1 MNAAGPSWQLIR
13 KERYDKIKDVLIRIR
28 NGEAVSHVR
37 RDHPQCYKWSSFYAL
52 VNDGDGGFIVVVRPK
67 AVAGFEPLQEDA
79 DIDTVLR
86 LSYLERAYA
95 DIKHHHGADHCK
107 GNTLVARIGQSI
119 HNIGR
124 VCTKLFTSTC
134 PICIQRET
142 RLRPTPGIKPIVTR
156 GLGTRGQVDLIDF
169 QSMPNGEFRFLLNY
183 VDHGVKFLFS
193 IPLTRKRASCIAI
206 ALLEIFTL
214 IGPPMIL
221 QSDNGLEFSGAAM
234 TSREHRGLCVG
245 LNAEELNE
253 VINEIKLLWPECRMV
268 RGSPRHSPSNG
279 GVERLNR
286 TMEEK
291 LGAWMASTGNTNWSI
306 GCRLMMWRYNTQ
318 EHRTVGDVP
327 YRLVFGQ
334 MPRVGISSLHLS
346 STVIDSLATE
356 AELNRVCDYVG
367 KDPDATDD
375 PVVADGEEVE
385 EDAEATDDLVVGEDE
400 VENAIANNILC
411 PEISVEAV
419 SEVAI
424 AEVVTDAIEIDEDFV
439 EGMPD
444 DDNGSEGEGVPV
456 AEVVR
461 EEVLVDA
468 SVAGNLKVSELNNEM
483 STWEE
488 SVQNLPIDF
497 VFNVDFLWNLNLRV
511 SVPIAWCN
519 NTKDISR
526 KESFVP
532 AYITRISKH
541 QYEVTDG
548 DDVEM
553 FALEWDG
560 DEGVRSLVEC
570 TYIQFPAKK
579 YVDYFRSIAPTAA
592 VSSAL
597 SKADSHEVSPHR
609 EVLRKRAADLLE
621 KKAKK
626 MRENAIEKMGGV
638 GKVFFIGEVVRVPVA
653 DVDKAKVDNSNL
665 TGVIVEINAVR
676 MKARVVVKAGL
687 LKPWY
692 DYHKLSRVRA
702 PGNNI
707 KLLGLED
714 QFVNWHKMKVVSER
728 EASRK
733 ESFVGG
739 QGKGTVTCSCKG
751 ACDSNKCKCFKAAR
765 ICSSACHRNNAK
777 CKNHDRGD

>member
-1 MNAAGPSWQLIR
+1 MLTLLVNNDNNAYITSTAMDDRTQPPPPNDAPNAGDPTPRTGRLGDLIIEGVERVSEEEELSDHAIVFYNELITLMNAAGPSWQLIR

-86 LSYLERAYA
+86 LSYLEKAYA

-107 GNTLVARIGQSI
+107 GNTLLARIGQSI

-124 VCTKLFTSTC
+124 VSTQVFTRTC

-234 TSREHRGLCVG
+234 TSREHRGFCVR
-245 LNAEELNE
+245 LSNEELSE
-253 VINEIKLLWPECRMV
+253 VIHEIKLLWPECRMV

-291 LGAWMASTGNTNWSI
+291 LGAWMAETGNTNWSI

-346 STVIDSLATE
+346 PTVLDSLATE
-356 AELNRVCDYVG
+356 AQLNRVCDYVG
-367 KDPDATDD
+367 KEADATDD
-375 PVVADGEEVE
+375 
-385 EDAEATDDLVVGEDE
+385 VVGEDE
-400 VENAIANNILC
+400 VENVVAINILC
-411 PEISVEAV
+411 PEITVEAPV
-419 SEVAI
+419 GVVAIAEKVTAAIEKNEVAI
-424 AEVVTDAIEIDEDFV
+424 AEMVTA
-439 EGMPD
+439 
-444 DDNGSEGEGVPV
+444 
-456 AEVVR
+456 
-461 EEVLVDA
+461 
-468 SVAGNLKVSELNNEM
+468 
-483 STWEE
+483 
-488 SVQNLPIDF
+488 
-497 VFNVDFLWNLNLRV
+497 
-511 SVPIAWCN
+511 
-519 NTKDISR
+519 
-526 KESFVP
+526 
-532 AYITRISKH
+532 
-541 QYEVTDG
+541 
-548 DDVEM
+548 
-553 FALEWDG
+553 
-560 DEGVRSLVEC
+560 
-570 TYIQFPAKK
+570 
-579 YVDYFRSIAPTAA
+579 
-592 VSSAL
+592 
-597 SKADSHEVSPHR
+597 
-609 EVLRKRAADLLE
+609 
-621 KKAKK
+621 
-626 MRENAIEKMGGV
+626 AIEK
-638 GKVFFIGEVVRVPVA
+638 
-653 DVDKAKVDNSNL
+653 
-665 TGVIVEINAVR
+665 
-676 MKARVVVKAGL
+676 
-687 LKPWY
+687 KPSFRRGQPRQP
-692 DYHKLSRVRA
+692 HK
-702 PGNNI
+702 
-707 KLLGLED
+707 
-714 QFVNWHKMKVVSER
+714 
-728 EASRK
+728 
-733 ESFVGG
+733 
-739 QGKGTVTCSCKG
+739 
-751 ACDSNKCKCFKAAR
+751 
-765 ICSSACHRNNAK
+765 
-777 CKNHDRGD
+777 